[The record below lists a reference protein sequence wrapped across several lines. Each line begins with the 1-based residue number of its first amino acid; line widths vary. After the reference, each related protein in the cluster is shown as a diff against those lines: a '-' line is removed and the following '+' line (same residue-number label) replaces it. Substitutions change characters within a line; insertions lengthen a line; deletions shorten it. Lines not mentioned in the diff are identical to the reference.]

1 MAKKGKAVK
10 GEVVKAPEI
19 EDERLDKTEVLT
31 KVKKMAKKY
40 GKVANIELKQ
50 RDPYVPRALENKL
63 RQDIV
68 KMKAITAN
76 DLAARHDVRVS
87 AMKKLLLTMED
98 EGLIERI
105 ASSSRLKVFNPVQ

>member
-1 MAKKGKAVK
+1 MAKKGKVIEDDEA
-10 GEVVKAPEI
+10 KAPVV
-19 EDERLDKTEVLT
+19 EDERIDKIEVLS

-50 RDPYVPRALENKL
+50 RDPYLPRALEIKL
-63 RQDIV
+63 RKDLL

-87 AMKKLLLTMED
+87 TMKKLLLTMED

-105 ASSSRLKVFNPVQ
+105 ATSSRLKVFNPVE